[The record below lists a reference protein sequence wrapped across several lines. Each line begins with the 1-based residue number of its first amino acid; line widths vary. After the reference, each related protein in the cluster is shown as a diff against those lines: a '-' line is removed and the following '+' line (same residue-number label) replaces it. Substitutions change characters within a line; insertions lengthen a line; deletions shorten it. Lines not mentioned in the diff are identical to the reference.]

1 MRTTT
6 VNELGKVLGTDEE
19 PFILDVRDED
29 EVRDWGM
36 PHAFNIP
43 LSELGNRVEELPK
56 DRTIFTLCLAGSR
69 SQQAAALLEEQGF
82 DVLSIDG
89 GITAWAGYYDTASVT
104 AGKAEVVQ
112 VRRRGKGCLSY
123 VIGHGDSAFVVDPSV
138 DAHEYIKVAQE
149 HGWRIKR
156 VFDTHLHADHISG
169 ARELAKQTGA
179 SLMLNPTEGYLYP
192 HENVVDGQFYEI
204 SDGVGVTVKALHSPG
219 HTMGSVM
226 FVVDDSALISG
237 DTIFVDGAGRPDL
250 AEKAEAYAK
259 ELYGSIT
266 GHLGSL
272 DGEVNIFP
280 AHFGDRVEVLPCT
293 AVLTTV
299 SKFQQ
304 DFEVLLGDK
313 EQFLAWA
320 TGKAT
325 NRPPNYQRIVRIN
338 QGRETL
344 IMTEAPEMELGPN
357 RCAI

>member
-272 DGEVNIFP
+272 GGEVNIFP
-280 AHFGDRVEVLPCT
+280 AHFGDRVEVLPST

>member
-1 MRTTT
+1 MQTIT
-6 VNELGKVLGTDEE
+6 VSELGKVLGTDEE
-19 PFILDVRDED
+19 PFILDVRNED
-29 EVRDWGM
+29 EVKDWGM

-43 LSELGNRVEELPK
+43 LPELENRVEELPK
-56 DRTIFTLCLAGSR
+56 DKTIATLCLAGTR
-69 SQQAAALLEEQGF
+69 SQQAAAILEERGF

-104 AGKAEVVQ
+104 AGRAEVVQ

-138 DAHEYIKVAQE
+138 DTHEYIKVAQE
-149 HGWRIKR
+149 HGWIIKR

-192 HENVVDGQFYEI
+192 HENVADGHFYEI
-204 SDGVGVTVKALHSPG
+204 SGGVGVTVKALHSPG
-219 HTMGSVM
+219 HTMGSTM

-237 DTIFVDGAGRPDL
+237 DTVFVDGAGRPDL
-250 AEKAEAYAK
+250 AEKAEAYAQ

-272 DGEVNIFP
+272 KAKVNILP
-280 AHFGDRVEVLPCT
+280 AHFGDRVDVLPSEP
-293 AVLTTV
+293 VLTTV
-299 SKFQQ
+299 SKFQE
-304 DFEVLLGDK
+304 DFEVLLGDR
-313 EQFLAWA
+313 ERFLAWA